1 MLTGVIFQVREF
13 RINNQCKAN
22 QMAVDK
28 APDPHAIPVGQ
39 ASSHVDRLNALW
51 KLSVQGGLSDPE
63 RIRAM
68 LDMAAQVLDMDL
80 VVLGEFDEHYIARYV
95 SDRLGVFPEGTVLP
109 AETTLCHIVH
119 RSRTPYHVADLAAHP
134 LHAQDALVTEL
145 GLRTYSGIPVLVGD
159 EARWVLAFLRRRSDA
174 PPDSVDIA
182 YMDLIADW
190 LGNALYQSA
199 QKELLQRIALTDP
212 LTGLPNRRAAEERL
226 QLERARTPRDGHGF
240 ALALI
245 DLDHFKMVND
255 RYGHAV
261 GDEVLKAVARRFESG
276 LRKGDWVARWGGEE
290 FLFVLHGST
299 AEEAA
304 RIIDRLA
311 GHARAKPIQTS
322 VGAISVSFSAGV
334 AAFDTNDTE
343 TLPMLE
349 KIDHALYRA
358 KADGR
363 DQVRMATHT
372 HVPWNSALLRQALAE
387 RRVRQASQV
396 IVDLQTGRTVA
407 DEALARIETA
417 TGEIIEARDFVD
429 MAEGLGLMA
438 EIDRQVIHGVMQG
451 CVVRMEQG
459 GSSDFAHFVNVSP
472 QFLARRDLVEEMLE
486 NAMHYCQ
493 TCSAML
499 GPVKPIVLELTER
512 QRIVSLEK
520 LRADLQPFIDFGFRL
535 ALDDFGSGY
544 SSYLYLA
551 HLPVKFLKIEGWLV
565 ANMRLDRKVAG
576 IVESLANFARKEGVQ
591 TVAEHVE
598 DAETARIL
606 ADMGVDYGQG
616 WHFGR
621 PQLV

>member
-1 MLTGVIFQVREF
+1 MV
-13 RINNQCKAN
+13 
-22 QMAVDK
+22 AVK
-28 APDPHAIPVGQ
+28 ESDPRAMPASQG
-39 ASSHVDRLNALW
+39 SSHVDRLNALW

-80 VVLGEFDEHYIARYV
+80 VVLGEFGEHYIARYV

-109 AETTLCHIVH
+109 VEAALCHVVH
-119 RSRTPYHVADLAAHP
+119 QSRTPCHIEDLAAHP

-145 GLRTYSGIPVLVGD
+145 GMRTYSGIPVSAGD
-159 EARWVLAFLRRRSDA
+159 EARWVLAFLRRRSEA
-174 PPDSVDIA
+174 PPDAVDIA

-190 LGNALYQSA
+190 LGNALHQSA
-199 QKELLQRIALTDP
+199 QKDLLQHIALTDP

-226 QLERARTPRDGHGF
+226 QKEKARTPRDGRGF
-240 ALALI
+240 ALALV
-245 DLDHFKMVND
+245 DLDHFKTVND

-276 LRKGDWVARWGGEE
+276 LREGDWVARWGGEE

-299 AEEAA
+299 VEEAA
-304 RIIDRLA
+304 SIMERLA
-311 GHARAKPIQTS
+311 GQARATPVQTS
-322 VGAISVSFSAGV
+322 VGAISLSFSAGV
-334 AAFDTNDTE
+334 AAFGTNDSE
-343 TLPMLE
+343 ILPMLE
-349 KIDHALYRA
+349 DIDTALYRA
-358 KADGR
+358 KAEGR
-363 DQVRMATHT
+363 DQVQVAVPT
-372 HVPWNSALLRQALAE
+372 HVQWNSALLRQALAE
-387 RRVRQASQV
+387 NRIRQASQV
-396 IVDLQTGRTVA
+396 IVDLQSGHAVA

-417 TGEIIEARDFVD
+417 TGDIVEAKDFVD

-438 EIDRQVIHGVMQG
+438 EIDRQVIRDVMQR
-451 CVVRMEQG
+451 CVVRMDQG
-459 GSSDFAHFVNVSP
+459 GATDFAHFVNVSP

-486 NAMHYCQ
+486 NAMGYCQ
-493 TCSAML
+493 TCNVML

-512 QRIVSLEK
+512 QRIVSLTK

-551 HLPVKFLKIEGWLV
+551 HLPVSFLKIEGWLV
-565 ANMRLDRKVAG
+565 SNMRQDRKVAG
-576 IVESLANFARKEGVQ
+576 IVESLASFARKEGVL

-598 DAETARIL
+598 DAETARML

-621 PQLV
+621 PQLAGS

>member
-1 MLTGVIFQVREF
+1 MQRV
-13 RINNQCKAN
+13 NQSS
-22 QMAVDK
+22 
-28 APDPHAIPVGQ
+28 PHAPV
-39 ASSHVDRLNALW
+39 ASHGDTHVDRLNALW
-51 KLSVQGGLSDPE
+51 KLSVQGGLGDAE

-68 LDMAAQVLDMDL
+68 LAMAAEVLDMDL
-80 VVLGEFDEHYIARYV
+80 VVLGEIGEHCTARYV
-95 SDRLGVFPEGTVLP
+95 SDRLGVFPEGSRQAMEVS
-109 AETTLCHIVH
+109 LCHAV
-119 RSRTPYHVADLAAHP
+119 YHTRAPSHIADLAAHP
-134 LHAQDALVTEL
+134 RYAGNPMVTEF
-145 GLRTYSGIPVLVGD
+145 GMRTFSGIPVSVGD
-159 EARWVLAFLRRRSDA
+159 ETRWVLAFLRRRGES
-174 PPDSVDIA
+174 PPDAVDIA
-182 YMDLIADW
+182 YMSLIADW
-190 LGNALYQSA
+190 LGNALHQSA
-199 QKELLQRIALTDP
+199 QKDLLQRIALTDP

-226 QLERARTPRDGHGF
+226 QKERARTPRDGHGF
-240 ALALI
+240 ALALV

-276 LRKGDWVARWGGEE
+276 LREGDWVARWGGEE
-290 FLFVLHGST
+290 FLFVLHGGT
-299 AEEAA
+299 VDEAA
-304 RIIDRLA
+304 GIMERLA
-311 GHARAKPIQTS
+311 SQARAAPIQTS
-322 VGAISVSFSAGV
+322 VGAISLSFSAGV
-334 AAFDTNDTE
+334 AAFGVNDSE

-363 DQVRMATHT
+363 DQVRMAAHGRL
-372 HVPWNSALLRQALAE
+372 PWNSALLRQALAE
-387 RRVRQASQV
+387 NRVRLASQA
-396 IVDLQTGRTVA
+396 IVDLQTGQAIA
-407 DEALARIETA
+407 DEALARIEA
-417 TGEIIEARDFVD
+417 AAGEIVEAQDFVD

-438 EIDRQVIHGVMQG
+438 EIDRQVIRQVMQH
-451 CVVRMEQG
+451 CVVRMNEG
-459 GSSDFAHFVNVSP
+459 GATDFAHFVNVSP
-472 QFLARRDLVEEMLE
+472 QFLARRDLVEEMLD
-486 NAMHYCQ
+486 NAMGYCQ

-551 HLPVKFLKIEGWLV
+551 HLPVSFLKIEGWLV
-565 ANMRLDRKVAG
+565 SHMRQDRKVAG
-576 IVESLANFARKEGVQ
+576 IVESLANFARKEGMH

-621 PQLV
+621 PQLA

>member
-1 MLTGVIFQVREF
+1 MTMPSA
-13 RINNQCKAN
+13 K
-22 QMAVDK
+22 
-28 APDPHAIPVGQ
+28 PSDPRVPLAGQ
-39 ASSHVDRLNALW
+39 GDTHVDRLNALW
-51 KLSVQGGLSDPE
+51 KLSVQAGLSDAE

-68 LDMAAQVLDMDL
+68 LAMAARVLDMDL
-80 VVLGEFDEHYIARYV
+80 VVLGEFGEDYTARYV

-109 AETTLCHIVH
+109 ADAALCHVVH
-119 RSRTPYHVADLAAHP
+119 QARTPSHFFDLATHP
-134 LHAQDALVTEL
+134 LHAQDPLVTEL
-145 GLRTYSGIPVLVGD
+145 GMQTYSGIPVLAGE
-159 EARWVLAFLRRRSDA
+159 EARWVLAFLNRCADF
-174 PPDSVDIA
+174 PPDAIDIA
-182 YMDLIADW
+182 YMGLIADW
-190 LGNALYQSA
+190 LGNALHQSA

-212 LTGLPNRRAAEERL
+212 LTGLPNRRASEERL
-226 QLERARTPRDGHGF
+226 QTERARTPRDGQGF
-240 ALALI
+240 ALALV

-276 LRKGDWVARWGGEE
+276 LREGDWVARWGGEE

-299 AEEAA
+299 VEEAA
-304 RIIDRLA
+304 GVMERLA
-311 GHARAKPIQTS
+311 GLARSTPIQTS
-322 VGAISVSFSAGV
+322 VGNISVSFSAGV
-334 AAFDTNDTE
+334 AAFGTNDSE
-343 TLPMLE
+343 ILPMLE

-363 DQVRMATHT
+363 DRVRMAAHSSM
-372 HVPWNSALLRQALAE
+372 PWNSALLRQALAE
-387 RRVRQASQV
+387 NRVRQASQV
-396 IVDLQTGRTVA
+396 IVDLQSGLTIA
-407 DEALARIETA
+407 DESLARIESA
-417 TGEIIEARDFVD
+417 TGEIVEAGDFVD

-438 EIDRQVIHGVMQG
+438 EIDRQVIRNVMQG
-451 CVVRMEQG
+451 CVARMDRG
-459 GSSDFAHFVNVSP
+459 GATDFAHFVNVSP
-472 QFLARRDLVEEMLE
+472 QFLARRDLVEEMLG
-486 NAMHYCQ
+486 NAMEYCQ
-493 TCSAML
+493 TCSAL
-499 GPVKPIVLELTER
+499 QGPIKPIVLELTER

-551 HLPVKFLKIEGWLV
+551 HLPVSFLKIEGWLV
-565 ANMRLDRKVAG
+565 SHMRQDRKVAG
-576 IVESLANFARKEGVQ
+576 IVESLANFARKEGVL